1 MSLKGK
7 VAIVTGSSR
16 GIGRYT
22 SLELAQAGADV
33 VINHHKSEEEAERV
47 AEEVLAA
54 GSKALVVKADVSVRR
69 EVETLVSR
77 TVQEFGAVH
86 ILVNNAGFAS
96 GNVWETP
103 FEDITDDLWRG
114 PMEVDLKGTFL
125 CSQAVAA
132 TMKQQ
137 KEGKIINVASTPA
150 IAGDPHGF
158 VYAVAKA
165 GILGMTK
172 ALAWSLAPYVQV
184 NAVALGSIST
194 GWVKWLSHEEIRTF
208 LDETALK
215 RFGKPEE
222 VARVIGFLASN
233 GSDYMTGQTLI
244 VDGGT
249 VMH

>member
-1 MSLKGK
+1 MNLKGK

-16 GIGRYT
+16 GIGRFT
-22 SLELAQAGADV
+22 ALELARAGADV
-33 VINHHKSEEEAERV
+33 VINYLRSGEEAENV
-47 AEEVLAA
+47 AGEVRAA
-54 GSKALVVKADVSVRR
+54 GSKALVVKADVSVRG
-69 EVETLVSR
+69 EVEAMVSR

-103 FEDITDDLWRG
+103 FEDITDEMWRG

-125 CSQAVAA
+125 CLQAVAPA
-132 TMKQQ
+132 MKQQ
-137 KEGKIINVASTPA
+137 KEGKIVNVASTPA
-150 IAGDPHGF
+150 LAGDLHGF

-165 GILGMTK
+165 GVLGMTK

-184 NAVALGSIST
+184 NAVALGSILT
-194 GWVKWLSHEEIRTF
+194 DWVDWLSDEELQAF
-208 LDETALK
+208 VSETALK

-222 VARVIGFLASN
+222 VARVIAFLASS
-233 GSDYMTGQTLI
+233 GSDYMSGQTLI

-249 VMH
+249 VMR

>member
-16 GIGRYT
+16 GIGRST
-22 SLELAQAGADV
+22 ALELARAGADI
-33 VINHHKSEEEAERV
+33 VINHRKSEEDAEGV
-47 AEEVLAA
+47 AKEVRAA
-54 GSKALVVKADVSVRR
+54 GSKALVMKADVSSRR
-69 EVETLVSR
+69 EVEAMVSR
-77 TVQEFGAVH
+77 TVQEFGTVH

-96 GNVWETP
+96 GSVWETP
-103 FEDITDDLWRG
+103 FEDITDDMWRG
-114 PMEVDLKGTFL
+114 PLEVDLKGTFL

-132 TMKQQ
+132 IMKRQ
-137 KEGKIINVASTPA
+137 KEGKIINIGSTPA

-165 GILGMTK
+165 GVLGMTK

-184 NAVALGSIST
+184 NAGALGSIST
-194 GWVKWLSHEEIRTF
+194 GWVKWVSDEEIRLF
-208 LDETALK
+208 VDETALK

-222 VARVIGFLASN
+222 VARVISFLASS
-233 GSDYMTGQTLI
+233 GSNYMTGQTLI

-249 VMH
+249 VMQ